1 MNCKMNY
8 NKENSIFLKMISLV
22 GIIVFFIL
30 LSCDSTKKYE
40 VIDIY
45 DFSESGFY
53 IIKLRKDA
61 ENEPLTVISNFPK
74 SKSIVGKRIEINNK
88 YEFEIE
94 LYDVNSLEEYYKD
107 FRGDPSLY
115 IDGKKVFVISEPIYK
130 IKNLKGLQVV
140 SH

>member
-61 ENEPLTVISNFPK
+61 RE
-74 SKSIVGKRIEINNK
+74 
-88 YEFEIE
+88 
-94 LYDVNSLEEYYKD
+94 
-107 FRGDPSLY
+107 
-115 IDGKKVFVISEPIYK
+115 
-130 IKNLKGLQVV
+130 
-140 SH
+140 